1 MTIKQI
7 FNDTNSISVRTYN
20 ICCENG
26 FNTVADIYRFKQQ
39 HNDFLKLK
47 KCGEKSN
54 IELNDLILKYKSD
67 IDGIKNDQRKSI
79 LKENDNLTVDDLY
92 LDQQINII
100 SLNFCKINNFYTLI
114 DLIEFYKNENNFLIF
129 PNCNNNTNDELV
141 KVCDRYMTF
150 LELPN
155 IELKFNYFNII
166 QSLNRMQREVLNN
179 YIIIAFNKFSPRS
192 QNAFKTFLNNDLGI
206 INISSKLFRTSDF
219 DFARIQNVGA
229 KSMIELDHFLD
240 FLKKFIVS
248 LSEIRTEDEIN
259 KLVYK
264 YILKNI
270 FINIEIPE
278 DILSTSSL
286 LKILEYL
293 ILNDAIYKTGHENY
307 ILKYGI
313 NIFNNKDILTTDE
326 ISEKL
331 GITRERVR
339 QIREKISNE
348 LMNDFS
354 FIKAISKNVDFF
366 YRIDIEAN
374 VVNLNDNIINN
385 INSDNN
391 TNFSKTFITL
401 LVYINFQ
408 ENFKAYG
415 VIADSLYNRGF
426 NPRNRHSWSC
436 FYLIKSSIYLCFK
449 FDDFFYDINFRINK
463 KIKETYSKN
472 IKSYISNFIFVN
484 DYKLIPEI
492 YKVVEIILTNE
503 FSLIIDLYDN
513 VIFEKNTQ
521 KLKGDYILEALEIL
535 GQPSRIN
542 EIYNLIEKKH
552 PNVFTNIDAIRGQI
566 PKNGDI
572 IFFGNKSTYGLKKWQ
587 SNKNQILSGTIKDIV
602 LKYLSTKEDPIHIC
616 EILDQLTYYRFDTNA
631 KNVISNLKL
640 DPYKQFVFFTQSFIG
655 LKTKKYNSYLT
666 SLPKFM
672 GRLIVTYV
680 NEKPSIEL
688 DIAVSELSKIY
699 KISGNNIIFI
709 IRLLVDNNYISNIDN
724 KLNKI

>member
-1 MTIKQI
+1 MK
-7 FNDTNSISVRTYN
+7 
-20 ICCENG
+20 
-26 FNTVADIYRFKQQ
+26 
-39 HNDFLKLK
+39 
-47 KCGEKSN
+47 
-54 IELNDLILKYKSD
+54 
-67 IDGIKNDQRKSI
+67 
-79 LKENDNLTVDDLY
+79 
-92 LDQQINII
+92 
-100 SLNFCKINNFYTLI
+100 
-114 DLIEFYKNENNFLIF
+114 
-129 PNCNNNTNDELV
+129 
-141 KVCDRYMTF
+141 
-150 LELPN
+150 
-155 IELKFNYFNII
+155 
-166 QSLNRMQREVLNN
+166 VLNN
-179 YIIIAFNKFSPRS
+179 DTEDLSLVKKVKSNNCNDSFIKLSSSYENFYFSIAKKYTPALLKMGMNKDDIKSEQYYILYKAISSFDAKQKTKFSTWFCNCSRYH
-192 QNAFKTFLNNDLGI
+192 FLNY
-206 INISSKLFRTSDF
+206 INS
-219 DFARIQNVGA
+219 N
-229 KSMIELDHFLD
+229 
-240 FLKKFIVS
+240 KKYV
-248 LSEIRTEDEIN
+248 LSEE
-259 KLVYK
+259 
-264 YILKNI
+264 
-270 FINIEIPE
+270 
-278 DILSTSSL
+278 
-286 LKILEYL
+286 
-293 ILNDAIYKTGHENY
+293 KT
-307 ILKYGI
+307 IDF
-313 NIFNNKDILTTDE
+313 FNNKDILTTDE

-348 LMNDFS
+348 LINDFS

-374 VVNLNDNIINN
+374 VVNLNDNIISN

-587 SNKNQILSGTIKDIV
+587 SNKNKILSGTIKDIV

-680 NEKPSIEL
+680 NEKTSIEL